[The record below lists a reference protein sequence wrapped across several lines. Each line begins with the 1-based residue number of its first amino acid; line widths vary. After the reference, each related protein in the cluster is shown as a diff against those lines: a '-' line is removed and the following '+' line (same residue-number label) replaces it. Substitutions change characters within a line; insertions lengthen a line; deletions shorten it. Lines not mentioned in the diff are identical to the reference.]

1 MLWLILGIVLDIWAI
16 NCLINTVNFLQSS
29 LPDAIVLIAMG
40 MLSIALSILCFKR
53 YKKIKDEPKEQKIV
67 LTKNNIK
74 NMANKNKYIIIIVCS
89 ISLIFFIIFVKQV
102 ISNPS
107 STEVIQS
114 TIGIT
119 AEQAK
124 LIEDKKASFIFSII
138 VIIFGLMLLIFF
150 ITMFIITSRNAKQRK
165 QQLNKRTQE
174 LNAKEKA
181 SFLHTVGLPIAENT
195 DCNLYLCDDKI
206 VIDGNNMTFTLSK
219 EKLIDV
225 TVKSDVEIQ
234 KSYVSSLGGAVA
246 GGLLFGAVGA
256 LIGGRIKEKRTRDI
270 KNYLIFTY
278 EKEGNPE
285 SIAFNVTYN
294 VKQWTF
300 VKDFEK
306 TSKKANKEIEL

>member
-1 MLWLILGIVLDIWAI
+1 MLWLILGIVLDIWGAF
-16 NCLINTVNFLQSS
+16 CFINTVNFFQSS
-29 LPDAIVLIAMG
+29 LPDAMVLILFGTLA
-40 MLSIALSILCFKR
+40 IALSILCFKK
-53 YKKIKDEPKEQKIV
+53 YKKIKDQPKEPKIV
-67 LTKNNIK
+67 LTKDNIK
-74 NMANKNKYIIIIVCS
+74 DVVNKNKRAIIIVCS
-89 ISLIFFIIFVKQV
+89 IALIFFIIFVIQV

-107 STEVIQS
+107 SAELIRS
-114 TIGIT
+114 AIGIT

-124 LIEDKKASFIFSII
+124 LIEEEKASFIFSILVI
-138 VIIFGLMLLIFF
+138 VFLLVLLIFF
-150 ITMFIITSRNAKQRK
+150 IIMFIITSRNAKQRK
-165 QQLNKRTQE
+165 QELNKRTRE

-234 KSYVSSLGGAVA
+234 KSYVSSSGGAVA
-246 GGLLFGAVGA
+246 GGLLFGVVGA
-256 LIGGRIKEKRTRDI
+256 LIGGRVKEKKTRDV
-270 KNYLIFTY
+270 KSYLIFTY
-278 EKEGNPE
+278 EKDGNPE

-294 VKQWTF
+294 LKQWAF

-306 TSKKANKEIEL
+306 TSKKINKEIEL